1 MKKQKITQF
10 LSRLWK
16 QWRAFIFITIFVIIP
31 VKSSLA
37 DWNWVPS
44 GSMKPTILEGD
55 LIFVDKLAYDLR
67 FPLTMHRLAKWA
79 DPEKGDIIICFSPD
93 DGMRLVKRIIA
104 LPGETIEIKNN
115 RLYING
121 RQIHY
126 TKIDPDQTK
135 YLPDMLRERSV
146 FATENLDGLTH
157 AVMSIPSLRAMRNF
171 GPVTVPDGKYF
182 VMGDNRDNSRDSRYF
197 GFVDRKLIVGKAKIV
212 IGSFDLAGNY
222 LPRLKRF
229 FEPLQ

>member
-1 MKKQKITQF
+1 MKKEKITQF
-10 LSRLWK
+10 LFKLWK

-55 LIFVDKLAYDLR
+55 LIFIDKVAYDLR

-93 DGMRLVKRIIA
+93 DGTRLVKRVIA

-121 RQIHY
+121 QQIHY
-126 TKIDPDQTK
+126 TKINPDQTE
-135 YLPDMLRERSV
+135 YLPDKLRQRSI
-146 FATENLDGLTH
+146 FATEDLDGLTH

-171 GPVTVPDGKYF
+171 GPVTVPEGKYF

-212 IGSFDLAGNY
+212 IGSIDLTGNY